1 MTNDTMNDP
10 REYITDLRGLSPEAL
25 EGLGINE
32 VAYVKQVRAEDGD
45 GGTTRAWAIHAANG
59 EALAMAATRE
69 LALASIV
76 QNDMEAVSAH

>member
-10 REYITDLRGLSPEAL
+10 RDYIADLRALSPEAL
-25 EGLGINE
+25 EGLGVNE
-32 VAYVKQVRAEDGD
+32 VAYVKQVRADDGE
-45 GGTTRAWAIHAANG
+45 GSTTAAWAIHAANG